1 MLKQIGRQ
9 NNRQVAGQKEEQ
21 KEAWKDKR
29 KGGRKEEMKEREGRK
44 EGVDLTKNF
53 HVLEF
58 CIRKQVYTKNVSNLD
73 TVALPRIQPSQK
85 VIYQIK

>member
-1 MLKQIGRQ
+1 
-9 NNRQVAGQKEEQ
+9 
-21 KEAWKDKR
+21 
-29 KGGRKEEMKEREGRK
+29 MKEREGRK

-85 VIYQIK
+85 VIYQIKEYLTKQCMTVQSMLQRNISHGKQT

>member
-1 MLKQIGRQ
+1 MKGSME
-9 NNRQVAGQKEEQ
+9 G
-21 KEAWKDKR
+21 KR
-29 KGGRKEEMKEREGRK
+29 KGGRKEEVKEREGRK

-85 VIYQIK
+85 VIY

>member
-1 MLKQIGRQ
+1 MKGSME
-9 NNRQVAGQKEEQ
+9 G
-21 KEAWKDKR
+21 KR
-29 KGGRKEEMKEREGRK
+29 KGGRKEEVKEREGRK

-73 TVALPRIQPSQK
+73 TVALPGIQPSQK
-85 VIYQIK
+85 VIY

>member
-1 MLKQIGRQ
+1 MEG
-9 NNRQVAGQKEEQ
+9 
-21 KEAWKDKR
+21 KR
-29 KGGRKEEMKEREGRK
+29 KRGRKEEVKEREGRK

-73 TVALPRIQPSQK
+73 TVALHGIQPSQK
-85 VIYQIK
+85 VIY

>member
-1 MLKQIGRQ
+1 MKGSME
-9 NNRQVAGQKEEQ
+9 G
-21 KEAWKDKR
+21 KR
-29 KGGRKEEMKEREGRK
+29 KRGRKEEVKEREGRK

-73 TVALPRIQPSQK
+73 TVALRGIQPSQN
-85 VIYQIK
+85 VIY

>member
-1 MLKQIGRQ
+1 
-9 NNRQVAGQKEEQ
+9 
-21 KEAWKDKR
+21 
-29 KGGRKEEMKEREGRK
+29 MKEREGRK

-85 VIYQIK
+85 VIY